1 MATQP
6 SRHPM
11 DDEIAAVYAANPGLR
26 ERLNEMEAKLER
38 GELQLR
44 DGADIRQRAR
54 ELAARL
60 GEPLDDL

>member
-1 MATQP
+1 
-6 SRHPM
+6 M
-11 DDEIAAVYAANPGLR
+11 DDEIAAVYAANLGLR
-26 ERLNEMEAKLER
+26 ERLDEMEAKLER
-38 GELQLR
+38 GELHLR